1 MWKQALP
8 ETEGLQQPTGG
19 MGEGVGPGPLGKAVG
34 RAGIVKNNPP
44 SGGGEGQGGHT
55 TCRAGTADEGTGGV
69 RHGHKKTHSRK
80 SAVGDGG
87 TVGLISR
94 GQADHG

>member
-1 MWKQALP
+1 
-8 ETEGLQQPTGG
+8 

-55 TCRAGTADEGTGGV
+55 SCRTGTADEGTGGM

-80 SAVGDGG
+80 SAVGEGE

-94 GQADHG
+94 GRADRG